1 MLNKVRGNMLS
12 FCEKVGHIRENQIC
26 KQEPN
31 GIYWNRNR
39 DTISDIK
46 QSMCLM
52 LEKMSKESI
61 IELKKIVEIIRLE
74 EVQEK
79 KKIHKLIMLQESV
92 GQYKRV

>member
-52 LEKMSKESI
+52 LEKN
-61 IELKKIVEIIRLE
+61 V
-74 EVQEK
+74 
-79 KKIHKLIMLQESV
+79 
-92 GQYKRV
+92 